1 MNTVWWW
8 SYSAGR
14 LQDDTQRLL
23 SVHVVLIDF
32 YHSNHF
38 NTISSSIWSIY
49 YINYQLSVMSLILVI
64 VIFSLTEGKLKV
76 FVVVLVLM
84 SCRRAQHGAVLVV
97 YRALTVSSNYITQ
110 LPLTQTDR
118 GCNDRRS
125 SSSLKMFKID
135 RTGDRLRQQR
145 VFPVWRNIISAP
157 LLVVNWP
164 GSLRTHLGK
173 QSASPVTQQLV
184 SGFLK
189 TGKLAVN

>member
-118 GCNDRRS
+118 GCNDRRPT
-125 SSSLKMFKID
+125 SSLKMFKID

-173 QSASPVTQQLV
+173 QSASPVRNNLFL
-184 SGFLK
+184 GFLK
-189 TGKLAVN
+189 LGN